1 MPDYHNKKPPE
12 GGGQQLLSR
21 FANNASG
28 RRHSSWR
35 YVCRSR
41 WPMLAH
47 PGGFIVLL
55 RKSIGLEYSLLH
67 FQRRHR
73 VVENLVRAILVHI
86 LHVNEELDP
95 VFPRSK
101 PRSQLL
107 IIPRIVA
114 LGGV

>member
-1 MPDYHNKKPPE
+1 
-12 GGGQQLLSR
+12 
-21 FANNASG
+21 
-28 RRHSSWR
+28 
-35 YVCRSR
+35 
-41 WPMLAH
+41 MLAH

-114 LGGV
+114 LGGVVLFHNGLAQAASRYRYPVPRKSRHADDRILLARFPTK